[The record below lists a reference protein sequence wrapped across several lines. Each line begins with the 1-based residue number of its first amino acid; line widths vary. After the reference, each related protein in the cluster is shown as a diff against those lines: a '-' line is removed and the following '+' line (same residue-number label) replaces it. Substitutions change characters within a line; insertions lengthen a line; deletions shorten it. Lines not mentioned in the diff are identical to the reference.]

1 MSDLADI
8 KNWWATLTDTSERP
22 FLAVSA
28 PDEDR
33 AESSYVHEDATEE
46 AAELGLDIETL
57 SYAGWFRHSEEL
69 AFVDGAMRGPLYLQ
83 FAGDRA
89 RVFEALL
96 SAPEGFVVGGGET
109 DQQAFWIKKPSEL
122 DALDLASEEAAA
134 TAEGLI
140 QGPWEDEP
148 EERRWLHTFVQ
159 HAEADP
165 EVRCSVLTR
174 FGFQEDI
181 EEADMRAWV
190 RDGFPDESDID
201 EASDRAAQF
210 VTFGG
215 RDIVAPLVEQ
225 WMAETP
231 GGIEG
236 WLLAVWDDE
245 ATRRLLHERAMQGR
259 DLDYFFQ
266 RESRERDLPEQEV
279 AAEFGGVHQELQD
292 AVVKAMTWPPQDEA
306 VRARAAAIWEDRGL
320 PEWLR
325 NGVGAILEPGA

>member
-69 AFVDGAMRGPLYLQ
+69 AFVDGAMRSPLYLQ
-83 FAGDRA
+83 FSGDRE
-89 RVFEALL
+89 RIREAL
-96 SAPEGFVVGGGET
+96 STVPEGFVVGGGET
-109 DQQAFWIKKPSEL
+109 DHQAFWIKKPSKL
-122 DALDLASEEAAA
+122 DALDLASDEAAE

-165 EVRCSVLTR
+165 VVRCSVLTR
-174 FGFQEDI
+174 FGFQGELSED
-181 EEADMRAWV
+181 DMRAWV
-190 RDGFPDESDID
+190 RDGFPDESDVE

-210 VTFGG
+210 VTLGG

-225 WMAETP
+225 WMKEAPDE
-231 GGIEG
+231 IQS
-236 WLLAVWDDE
+236 WLLSLWDDE
-245 ATRRLLHERAMQGR
+245 PTRQLLRERANRGI
-259 DLDYFFQ
+259 DLDYFFI
-266 RESRERDLPEQEV
+266 REATERGLSEQEI
-279 AAEFGGVHQELQD
+279 AAEFGEEYPNLQD
-292 AVVKAMTWPPQDEA
+292 AAIKALTWPPNDEA
-306 VRARAAAIWEDRGL
+306 VQSRAAAICEDPGL
-320 PEWLR
+320 PDWLR
-325 NGVGAILEPGA
+325 NGVRGILEP